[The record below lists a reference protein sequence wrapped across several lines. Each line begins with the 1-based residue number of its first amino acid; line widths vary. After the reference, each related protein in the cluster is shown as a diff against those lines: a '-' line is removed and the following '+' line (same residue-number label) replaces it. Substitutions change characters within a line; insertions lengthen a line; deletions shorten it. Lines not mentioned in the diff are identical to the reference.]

1 MPRSALVLAL
11 ICHLALAFAYAHGT
25 PAFEGP
31 DESDH
36 FFYAQHLGNARE
48 LPLAPALVEARK
60 RPQTDGAMLAHH
72 PPAYYALLGAAM
84 AVTGT
89 DDSVFSLRFNPAFG
103 AADQASRHLKYRHG
117 DGRGE
122 GLLRWLRCLSALL
135 GVVTL
140 VCVHRLGR
148 AVCPGRPRIA
158 DLAVLLVAC
167 LPMYSFLHG
176 VLNNDVLATAVSA
189 ATVLTLVRV
198 LQAPTLRLGLGLR
211 LGALL
216 GLALLTKLTTLF
228 LLPLAAL
235 VFAVRLVQ
243 DRENG
248 GAAASV
254 RAGLLALGLAAAIS
268 GWWFVRNAQLY
279 GDPLALNVH
288 DESFQAI
295 LPAERLSWLLGTFLP
310 VVFASLFGV
319 FGWFILPPHPLL
331 VAVGAAV
338 AGIALVGLLL
348 SLRRSERRAEDSCAP
363 SCLWLLLAVL
373 LLVFAGTVR
382 FNWTTPQPQARL
394 LFPAIAPAAVL
405 LAAGLVRLAPRTRWR
420 AWLLALP
427 IGVAALV
434 FVAWFRPAF
443 DRTLAAAPPEHRTL
457 VSGIVHCDTTPT
469 IEWLPPLPPERSDAP
484 PQLQWRENGAPA
496 DAGYTLYAYDQRG
509 RVWLATFEWTVG
521 GMVLRDGAATLP
533 EPALGM
539 LREGEPMSLVL
550 RRVPRT
556 ADEDPA
562 TLPRTP
568 PLPFCWR

>member
-1 MPRSALVLAL
+1 MPRSSLAL
-11 ICHLALAFAYAHGT
+11 ALLCHLALAFAYAHST

-36 FFYAQHLGNARE
+36 FLYAQHLGNAGE
-48 LPLAPALVEARK
+48 LPLAPGLVVAQN

-84 AVTGT
+84 AMTGT
-89 DDSVFSLRFNPAFG
+89 DDTVFSLRLNPAFA
-103 AADQASRHLKYRHG
+103 AADQPSRHLKYQHG
-117 DGRGE
+117 NGQGE
-122 GLLRWLRCLSALL
+122 GVLRWLRCLSALL

-148 AVCPGRPRIA
+148 AVCPAQPRIA
-158 DLAVLLVAC
+158 DLAALLVAC
-167 LPMYSFLHG
+167 LPMHSFLHG

-198 LQAPTLRLGLGLR
+198 MQAETLRLGHGLR
-211 LGALL
+211 LGVLL

-235 VFAVRLVQ
+235 VFAVRFVQ
-243 DRENG
+243 DHRNG
-248 GAAASV
+248 TATAGV
-254 RAGLLALGLAAAIS
+254 RAGLTALGLAAAIA
-268 GWWFVRNAQLY
+268 GWWFLRNHQLY
-279 GDPLALNVH
+279 GDPLALAAH
-288 DESFQAI
+288 DASFTTIPPEQ
-295 LPAERLSWLLGTFLP
+295 RLAWLLGTFLP

-319 FGWFILPPHPLL
+319 FGWFSLAPHPLL

-338 AGIALVGLLL
+338 AGLALVGLLL
-348 SLRRSERRAEDSCAP
+348 ALRTPERRRDDACAP
-363 SCLWLLLAVL
+363 RQLWLLLAVL
-373 LLVFAGTVR
+373 LLVFAGTAR
-382 FNWTTPQPQARL
+382 FNWTAPQPQARL

-420 AWLLALP
+420 AWLQALP
-427 IGVAALV
+427 IGVAVLV

-443 DRTLAAAPPEHRTL
+443 DRTLAEAPPEHRTL
-457 VSGIVHCDTTPT
+457 VSGIAHSDVAPT
-469 IEWLPPLPPERSDAP
+469 IEWLPPLPPAQSDTP

-521 GMVLRDGAATLP
+521 GMVLRDGVATVP
-533 EPALGM
+533 EAALGM
-539 LREGEPMSLVL
+539 LREGEPMWLVL

-568 PLPFCWR
+568 PLPFRWR